1 MIGRRQENARRESGP
16 EDARRDSAPRS
27 TRRREAIASAITSAK
42 RPLSP
47 AEILRAARGRIPGI
61 GIATVYRS
69 VKALVETGAVRTV
82 TLPGETPR
90 YEASAAQ
97 HHHHFQCT
105 DCRRVYDVAGCPRAL
120 ERLAPPGF
128 VVHDHSLTLYGR
140 CPECASDRI
149 TGGADR
155 RARRR
160 AAT

>member
-82 TLPGETPR
+82 TLPGETRR